1 MKKDGISTAAKGL
14 IVGGTMLVPGVSG
27 GSMAMILGIYDRLV
41 SSVSSFTKQKKESF
55 FFLTVF
61 TFAALAGMIL
71 FASPL
76 LALIEAYTK
85 PMMFFFL
92 GTVAGGIPMM
102 YQKARVQA
110 FSWKLPVYVIG
121 GILAVMLVS
130 LFPAEAFSSGA
141 GGTGVLV
148 LASAGFV
155 AAIALILP
163 GISISYL
170 LLMLGIYQDTMKA
183 ISTFDLGFLTPMGIG
198 LLLGIV
204 LTTKVLEGA
213 MQRYPQPTYL
223 IIMGFIIGS
232 AADVFPGLPVG
243 WEWVLCSL
251 SLMMGF
257 GLIRLLTENEMIKTE
272 KIKKSSEMY

>member
-61 TFAALAGMIL
+61 TFAALAGMML

-102 YQKARVQA
+102 YQSADSARNQH
-110 FSWKLPVYVIG
+110 FL
-121 GILAVMLVS
+121 
-130 LFPAEAFSSGA
+130 SSAHA
-141 GGTGVLV
+141 GN
-148 LASAGFV
+148 
-155 AAIALILP
+155 LP
-163 GISISYL
+163 GYN
-170 LLMLGIYQDTMKA
+170 
-183 ISTFDLGFLTPMGIG
+183 
-198 LLLGIV
+198 
-204 LTTKVLEGA
+204 EGD
-213 MQRYPQPTYL
+213 QY
-223 IIMGFIIGS
+223 I
-232 AADVFPGLPVG
+232 
-243 WEWVLCSL
+243 
-251 SLMMGF
+251 
-257 GLIRLLTENEMIKTE
+257 
-272 KIKKSSEMY
+272 

>member
-1 MKKDGISTAAKGL
+1 MRTWEYNIHRYELCNRTEKMINKEILMKKDGISTAAKGL

-55 FFLTVF
+55 FFNCFYFCSFGRYDPFCEPAACPDRSVYETHDVF
-61 TFAALAGMIL
+61 LSGNSGRRNTHDVSKGPGTGI
-71 FASPL
+71 
-76 LALIEAYTK
+76 
-85 PMMFFFL
+85 FL
-92 GTVAGGIPMM
+92 ETSRLC
-102 YQKARVQA
+102 YR
-110 FSWKLPVYVIG
+110 

-183 ISTFDLGFLTPMGIG
+183 ISTFDLGFLTPMGIDCC
-198 LLLGIV
+198 
-204 LTTKVLEGA
+204 LE
-213 MQRYPQPTYL
+213 
-223 IIMGFIIGS
+223 
-232 AADVFPGLPVG
+232 
-243 WEWVLCSL
+243 L
-251 SLMMGF
+251 S
-257 GLIRLLTENEMIKTE
+257 
-272 KIKKSSEMY
+272 